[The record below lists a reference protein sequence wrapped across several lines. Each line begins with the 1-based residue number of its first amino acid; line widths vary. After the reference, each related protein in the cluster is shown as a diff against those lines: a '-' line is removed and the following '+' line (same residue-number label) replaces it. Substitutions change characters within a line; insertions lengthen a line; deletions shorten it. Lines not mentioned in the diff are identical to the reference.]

1 VPIKNFLIYLCIGNL
16 TPYPNIDALKHAY
29 TYTDTNPNH
38 KPEPLDLSLV
48 ELAYT
53 LLSVDPIYSY
63 ILDYVNEALVFL
75 MMR

>member
-1 VPIKNFLIYLCIGNL
+1 MP
-16 TPYPNIDALKHAY
+16 T
-29 TYTDTNPNH
+29 TYTGTNPNH
-38 KPEPLDLSLV
+38 KSEPPDLSLV